1 MLVSIAYKNCSQMNA
16 CFLGCKRCV
25 RQPCARARGTL
36 QTQLVDATFERHLT
50 SQVLSR
56 FIDLDYLLAQYV
68 KTPKVI
74 TPRTI
79 RTSVR
84 AVLAL
89 KHTLSQVGPGMAAGG
104 RNLGGQ

>member
-1 MLVSIAYKNCSQMNA
+1 M
-16 CFLGCKRCV
+16 
-25 RQPCARARGTL
+25 
-36 QTQLVDATFERHLT
+36 
-50 SQVLSR
+50 LSR